1 MRQSLRMS
9 PFVSNINKPKKENGK
24 DKIEICENNSQD

>member
-1 MRQSLRMS
+1 MFITILS

-24 DKIEICENNSQD
+24 DKIEICENNSKD